1 MNRTF
6 KTLWNDVRR
15 SFVAVNETQNSHG
28 KPSKT
33 VVALTAT
40 AVILG
45 ATAAS
50 AAYVEQGRLGS
61 TSSWES
67 AEYGSDG
74 YISQK
79 KNQHGLVHVNAST
92 AYAEGYTGKGVLIGV
107 VDSGALLSHSE
118 LSGGR
123 IFGVTASGEYSHTG
137 TRYPFYDL
145 KQGGPKLPDGTMAK
159 GDYTKGE
166 AFNVNGD
173 WILGVNDA
181 HGTHVTS
188 VVAGSR
194 DGQNSHG
201 VAFDADIAVG
211 NTGGSDNMNY
221 GPYQDYGYFYAVWDA
236 VGATGAKVINNSWG
250 TNIRINDSTSEHYDV
265 GKHFGS
271 DDGSQEPTLGN
282 RIRPEGSEEEYFL
295 FMKDAEANGGKNFM
309 DAAYEVAAKYGLV
322 QIFTNGNR
330 QFQNPYYRAAYAYYN
345 PEAEKYWIAAGGVDV
360 DEQGNEQ
367 VMGWGKTWTGTGAVS
382 EAEGKTNAYNRSGI
396 AKWWGIAS
404 ATNVLGANVNSTT
417 GEASNRQAG
426 GASNA
431 APHIAGAMAVL
442 LQRFGTYMD
451 VTQVR
456 DVMFTTARQHQ
467 LNDPTKLLPGI
478 SQEEAGAPEDDY
490 GWGIVDLGKAI
501 YGPGQ
506 FFGTFD
512 VTMNGIADQWDNDI
526 TDQAI
531 QLRGKEDA
539 LEKAELETRIAQ
551 LKAPTKQTDEV
562 RWELG
567 YKQKRLA
574 AIAERERQGY
584 TGKLIKRGNG
594 LLTMTGVNTYTGG
607 TEIYG
612 GTVAGLTESFGSGN
626 VVVKKGATV
635 ELHKS
640 FDVTHAGKID
650 WETTTV
656 TGTAADNTDDAKIVL
671 EAGSTLAL
679 AGENISINSLTTN
692 GKASVKASGF
702 TKDQLAGLWSGATKQ
717 LAVSAAVVN
726 IDPNVATNL
735 TAGTS
740 DYALF
745 ETTGVKVEQNSVT
758 AQLTKSDKT
767 VASFGADANSAAV
780 GAAIES
786 VADSA
791 VMSELVAASA
801 GEISQTLTS
810 LSNDLHL
817 AAQNATLLNSALVA
831 RTIKDQAS
839 AYGEARR
846 ADFENGATLW
856 ATGMGSWGS
865 VDAGGASVDM
875 DVDTYAGFIGGEMP
889 YGDGNKVGVFFG
901 YGSTDF
907 DASSDG
913 KIESDDLHFGVYG
926 ENTFNAV
933 GVTYGLAYTQQDRDA
948 KRTLVLGQSVAGSAL
963 SYDADVLQVFGEV
976 SYKGF
981 STDTFQVEPYAGVSF
996 IRASADDLSEK
1007 VGGHAVK
1014 TELEDQNLGLFN
1026 IGVRGAM
1033 PFTAG
1038 TVAMKVKGD
1047 VGYMQFVGDN
1057 EAEAKMTIGDAGTAK
1072 LTGEKL
1078 SGLATVGFGIDA
1090 AVGQNVTLGVSYTGA
1105 FGSDIKSHG
1114 IGANIRIRF

>member
-1 MNRTF
+1 M
-6 KTLWNDVRR
+6 
-15 SFVAVNETQNSHG
+15 
-28 KPSKT
+28 
-33 VVALTAT
+33 
-40 AVILG
+40 
-45 ATAAS
+45 
-50 AAYVEQGRLGS
+50 
-61 TSSWES
+61 
-67 AEYGSDG
+67 
-74 YISQK
+74 
-79 KNQHGLVHVNAST
+79 
-92 AYAEGYTGKGVLIGV
+92 
-107 VDSGALLSHSE
+107 
-118 LSGGR
+118 
-123 IFGVTASGEYSHTG
+123 
-137 TRYPFYDL
+137 
-145 KQGGPKLPDGTMAK
+145 
-159 GDYTKGE
+159 
-166 AFNVNGD
+166 
-173 WILGVNDA
+173 
-181 HGTHVTS
+181 
-188 VVAGSR
+188 
-194 DGQNSHG
+194 
-201 VAFDADIAVG
+201 
-211 NTGGSDNMNY
+211 
-221 GPYQDYGYFYAVWDA
+221 
-236 VGATGAKVINNSWG
+236 
-250 TNIRINDSTSEHYDV
+250 
-265 GKHFGS
+265 
-271 DDGSQEPTLGN
+271 
-282 RIRPEGSEEEYFL
+282 
-295 FMKDAEANGGKNFM
+295 
-309 DAAYEVAAKYGLV
+309 
-322 QIFTNGNR
+322 
-330 QFQNPYYRAAYAYYN
+330 
-345 PEAEKYWIAAGGVDV
+345 
-360 DEQGNEQ
+360 
-367 VMGWGKTWTGTGAVS
+367 
-382 EAEGKTNAYNRSGI
+382 
-396 AKWWGIAS
+396 
-404 ATNVLGANVNSTT
+404 
-417 GEASNRQAG
+417 
-426 GASNA
+426 
-431 APHIAGAMAVL
+431 
-442 LQRFGTYMD
+442 
-451 VTQVR
+451 
-456 DVMFTTARQHQ
+456 
-467 LNDPTKLLPGI
+467 
-478 SQEEAGAPEDDY
+478 
-490 GWGIVDLGKAI
+490 
-501 YGPGQ
+501 
-506 FFGTFD
+506 
-512 VTMNGIADQWDNDI
+512 
-526 TDQAI
+526 
-531 QLRGKEDA
+531 
-539 LEKAELETRIAQ
+539 
-551 LKAPTKQTDEV
+551 
-562 RWELG
+562 
-567 YKQKRLA
+567 
-574 AIAERERQGY
+574 
-584 TGKLIKRGNG
+584 
-594 LLTMTGVNTYTGG
+594 
-607 TEIYG
+607 
-612 GTVAGLTESFGSGN
+612 
-626 VVVKKGATV
+626 KKGATV

-726 IDPNVATNL
+726 IGPNAATNL